1 MLKMLSLRIDDRA
14 FLHLIS
20 KWLKAGVLDTD
31 GTVLHPESGSP
42 QGGIISPILANV
54 YLHYALDLWFQK
66 VVKAHC
72 RGKAELCRYAD
83 DCVCVFRDKRDAE
96 RFYQVLPKRVGKFC
110 LQLEQ
115 KKTQIMRFS
124 RSYPHMKQGFSFLGF
139 DFYWK
144 KDVWGTP
151 RVMCR
156 TSRKKL
162 QGASRRVKEWIRQN
176 RHLPGS
182 EFFKGLNSRLR
193 GHYNYYGIKYNYQSL
208 LQMGY
213 RMYLQMVE

>member
-1 MLKMLSLRIDDRA
+1 MSREAHVQFCEGL
-14 FLHLIS
+14 
-20 KWLKAGVLDTD
+20 AGQFRWSTL
-31 GTVLHPESGSP
+31 L
-42 QGGIISPILANV
+42 
-54 YLHYALDLWFQK
+54 
-66 VVKAHC
+66 
-72 RGKAELCRYAD
+72 
-83 DCVCVFRDKRDAE
+83 VCVFRDKRDAE

-115 KKTQIMRFS
+115 KKTRIMRFS
-124 RSYPHMKQGFSFLGF
+124 RLVPHMKQGFSFLGF

-144 KDVWGTP
+144 KDRWGAP

-162 QGASRRVKEWIRQN
+162 QGACRRVKEWIRQN

-182 EFFKGLNSRLR
+182 EFFKGLNSRLK

-208 LQMGY
+208 NRFYKWAIECTFKWLNRRGGKRNSY
-213 RMYLQMVE
+213 TKVTLERILSLIGIARPRITEAIR